1 MDYVDKWAAYRDI
14 VKNNEKNKRKIERLN
29 NPNQSNNYNTIKI
42 DNWCDYFNLI
52 NEKLNIEI
60 SNNMQKQLIK
70 YDIEVNILNDSKL
83 KNDLELKANLSE

>member
-29 NPNQSNNYNTIKI
+29 NPNKSNNYNTIKI

-60 SNNMQKQLIK
+60 SNDMQKQLIK
-70 YDIEVNILNDSKL
+70 YDIEVNILNNSKL

>member
-29 NPNQSNNYNTIKI
+29 NPNKSNNYNTIKI

-52 NEKLNIEI
+52 NKKLNIEI
-60 SNNMQKQLIK
+60 SNDMQKQLIK

-83 KNDLELKANLSE
+83 KNDLEYKANLSE